1 MIINL
6 SFTLEYPHSITKKKN
21 IQLIYKQISHKVDQD
36 ILIAETAFFYNLEGV
51 ESKTANTVANYIQ
64 SNFVCE
70 TLAHFSGGKNH
81 GSYTCNFLFSREV
94 ILILILRRLKTYLR
108 PTMGQ
113 DRLSALG
120 PLCIERGHANRVDN
134 NIIVDVFWHTKGK
147 RQKVLLIYPQIRC
160 NLYQCNRFSYV
171 FLYLF
176 YV

>member
-1 MIINL
+1 M
-6 SFTLEYPHSITKKKN
+6 
-21 IQLIYKQISHKVDQD
+21 DQD
-36 ILIAETAFFYNLEGV
+36 ILIAETAFFFTIWKAWSRKLQIRWRTISSQIFCV
-51 ESKTANTVANYIQ
+51 KLWHTSVVAKTMAAIPATFCSA
-64 SNFVCE
+64 
-70 TLAHFSGGKNH
+70 
-81 GSYTCNFLFSREV
+81 EV